1 MASLHVAAQVILLGV
16 GATVVM
22 DMWMLLMKAL
32 KVPTLNFAFV
42 GRWVGHACHGQF
54 AHRSIALAA
63 PVRGEV
69 ALGWI
74 AHYVTGIVFALLLVG
89 VEGVAW
95 LQAPT
100 LVSAL
105 ALGIATVAVPLCVIQ
120 PAMGAGFASSKTP
133 TPGKNRL
140 RSVTSHAVFGVGLY
154 LAGVA
159 MAWAWCSN
167 TPS

>member
-1 MASLHVAAQVILLGV
+1 MASLHVVAQVILLGV

-54 AHRSIALAA
+54 THRSIALVA

-74 AHYVTGIVFALLLVG
+74 AHYVTGIVFALLLVE
-89 VEGVAW
+89 VEGVIW

-100 LVSAL
+100 LVPAL
-105 ALGIATVAVPLCVIQ
+105 VLGIATVAVPLFLIQ

-133 TPGKNRL
+133 TPGKNCL
-140 RSVTSHAVFGVGLY
+140 RSVISHAVFGVGLY

-159 MAWAWCSN
+159 MAWA
-167 TPS
+167 

>member
-1 MASLHVAAQVILLGV
+1 MAALEVVAQVVLLGA
-16 GATVVM
+16 GATLVM
-22 DMWMLLMKAL
+22 DMWMVLMKAL
-32 KVPTLNFAFV
+32 GVPTLNFAFV
-42 GRWVGHACHGQF
+42 GRWVGHVCQGQF
-54 AHRSIALAA
+54 THSSIGQAL

-74 AHYVTGIVFALLLVG
+74 AHYVTGVVFALVLVW

-100 LVSAL
+100 FVPAL
-105 ALGIATVAVPLCVIQ
+105 ILGVVTVAVPLLVIQ

-140 RSVTSHAVFGVGLY
+140 RSLINHGVFGVGLY
-154 LAGVA
+154 LAALVI
-159 MAWAWCSN
+159 AWA
-167 TPS
+167 

>member
-1 MASLHVAAQVILLGV
+1 MASLEVVAQVVLLGA

-22 DMWMLLMKAL
+22 DAWMLLMRAL

-42 GRWVGHACHGQF
+42 GRWVGHACQGQF
-54 AHRSIALAA
+54 AHRSIGQAT

-69 ALGWI
+69 VLGWI

-89 VEGVAW
+89 IEGVAW
-95 LQAPT
+95 LQVPT
-100 LVSAL
+100 FLPAL
-105 ALGIATVAVPLCVIQ
+105 ALGVATVAVPLFMIQ

-133 TPGKNRL
+133 TPGKNCL
-140 RSVTSHAVFGVGLY
+140 RSVISHAVFGVGLY

-159 MAWAWCSN
+159 ITWAY
-167 TPS
+167 

>member
-1 MASLHVAAQVILLGV
+1 MASLHVVAQVILLGG
-16 GATVVM
+16 GATLVM
-22 DMWMLLMKAL
+22 DMWMLLMKTL

-54 AHRSIALAA
+54 THRSIALVA

-89 VEGVAW
+89 VEGVIW

-100 LVSAL
+100 LVPAL
-105 ALGIATVAVPLCVIQ
+105 VLGIATVAVPLFLIQ
-120 PAMGAGFASSKTP
+120 PAMGAGFASSKTS
-133 TPGKNRL
+133 TPGKNCL
-140 RSVTSHAVFGVGLY
+140 RSVISHAVFGVGLY
-154 LAGVA
+154 LAGVVV
-159 MAWAWCSN
+159 AWA
-167 TPS
+167 

>member
-1 MASLHVAAQVILLGV
+1 MASLHVATQVILLGA

-54 AHRSIALAA
+54 AHHSIALAA

-69 ALGWI
+69 ALGWV

-100 LVSAL
+100 LIPAL
-105 ALGIATVAVPLCVIQ
+105 ALGIATVAVPLFLIQ

-133 TPGKNRL
+133 TPGKNCL
-140 RSVTSHAVFGVGLY
+140 RSVISHAVFGVGLY

-159 MAWAWCSN
+159 MAWA
-167 TPS
+167 

>member
-1 MASLHVAAQVILLGV
+1 MASLHVAAQVILLGA

-32 KVPTLNFAFV
+32 KVTTLNFAFV
-42 GRWVGHACHGQF
+42 GRWVGHACQGQF
-54 AHRSIALAA
+54 THRSIAQAA
-63 PVRGEV
+63 PVQGEV

-89 VEGVAW
+89 IEGVDW

-100 LVSAL
+100 FMPALV
-105 ALGIATVAVPLCVIQ
+105 LGIATVAVPLFLIQ
-120 PAMGAGFASSKTP
+120 PAMGAGFAFSNTP
-133 TPGKNRL
+133 TPAKNCL
-140 RSVTSHAVFGVGLY
+140 RSVISHAVFGVGLY

-159 MAWAWCSN
+159 MAWA
-167 TPS
+167 

>member
-1 MASLHVAAQVILLGV
+1 MVSLQVAAQVVLLGA

-22 DMWMLLMKAL
+22 DVWMLIL
-32 KVPTLNFAFV
+32 KSLGVPTLNFALV
-42 GRWVGHACHGQF
+42 GRWVGHACRGQF
-54 AHRSIALAA
+54 AHHSMGHAM

-74 AHYVTGIVFALLLVG
+74 AHYATGIVFAVLLVWIQ
-89 VEGVAW
+89 GVAW
-95 LQAPT
+95 LQEPT
-100 LVSAL
+100 FLPAL
-105 ALGIATVAVPLCVIQ
+105 TCGVVTVAVPLCVIQ

-140 RSVTSHAVFGVGLY
+140 RSLINHAVFGVGLY

-159 MAWAWCSN
+159 ITWA
-167 TPS
+167 

>member
-1 MASLHVAAQVILLGV
+1 MASLHVIAQVILLGG
-16 GATVVM
+16 GATLVM

-42 GRWVGHACHGQF
+42 GRWVGHACQGQF
-54 AHRSIALAA
+54 THRSIAQAA

-89 VEGVAW
+89 IEGVAW

-100 LVSAL
+100 LMPAL
-105 ALGIATVAVPLCVIQ
+105 VLGIATVAVPLCVIQ

-133 TPGKNRL
+133 TPGKNCL
-140 RSVTSHAVFGVGLY
+140 RSLISHAVFGVGLY
-154 LAGVA
+154 LAGV
-159 MAWAWCSN
+159 CS
-167 TPS
+167 SHCW

>member
-1 MASLHVAAQVILLGV
+1 MAALEVVAQVVLLGA
-16 GATVVM
+16 GATLVM
-22 DMWMLLMKAL
+22 DMWMVLMKAL
-32 KVPTLNFAFV
+32 GVPTLNFAFV
-42 GRWVGHACHGQF
+42 GRWVGHACQGRFTHSSIGQ
-54 AHRSIALAA
+54 AL

-74 AHYVTGIVFALLLVG
+74 AHYVTGVVFALVLVW

-100 LVSAL
+100 FMPALV
-105 ALGIATVAVPLCVIQ
+105 LGVVTVAVPLLVIQ

-140 RSVTSHAVFGVGLY
+140 RSLINHGVFGVGLY
-154 LAGVA
+154 LAARVI
-159 MAWAWCSN
+159 AWV
-167 TPS
+167 